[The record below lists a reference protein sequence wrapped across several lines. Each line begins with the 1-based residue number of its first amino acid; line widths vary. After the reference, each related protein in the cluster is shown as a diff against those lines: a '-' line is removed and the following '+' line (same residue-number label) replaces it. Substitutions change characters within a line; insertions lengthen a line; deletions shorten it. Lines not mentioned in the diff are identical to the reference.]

1 MTKIT
6 LRQLRYFEALAQHRH
21 FGVASNACSVT
32 QPALSMQIRDF
43 ELALGVNLFEK
54 GTHPVQLTP
63 LGRIIAA
70 KSKAI
75 MLDVAELEELVRAS
89 DNQPLINLRLGVI
102 PTVAPYIFSRI
113 AKDLTMHFTGLN
125 LKMREA
131 ITSKLISAVIDGEL
145 DAAIIALPASEP
157 RLRELELFREN
168 FLLVRPR
175 ADAKKPVPRP
185 EMLKEMRLLL
195 LEEGHC
201 FRDQALTFCK
211 MGSSKT
217 QDVMDGNSLTTLVQ
231 MVAAGFGVTLIP
243 EMAAEFEGRIPNI
256 SIAKF
261 HKNPP
266 TRKIGMVWRRNSP
279 LKDKYIEIAQIVK
292 ASQS

>member
-6 LRQLRYFEALAQHRH
+6 LKQLRYFEALAQHRH

-43 ELALGVNLFEK
+43 ELALGVSLFEK

-102 PTVAPYIFSRI
+102 PTVAPYIFSKI

-131 ITSKLISAVIDGEL
+131 ITSKLITAVIDGEL
-145 DAAIIALPASEP
+145 DAAIIALPTSEP

-168 FLLVRPR
+168 FLLVRPK

-185 EMLKEMRLLL
+185 EMLREMRLLL

-211 MGSSKT
+211 MGSSDT

-256 SIAKF
+256 SIATF

-266 TRKIGMVWRRNSP
+266 KRKIGMVWRRNSP
-279 LKDKYIEIAQIVK
+279 LQDKYIEIAQIVK

>member
-131 ITSKLISAVIDGEL
+131 ITSKLITAVIDGEL

-168 FLLVRPR
+168 FLLVRPK

-211 MGSSKT
+211 MGSSNT

-266 TRKIGMVWRRNSP
+266 RRKIGMVWRRNSP
-279 LKDKYIEIAQIVK
+279 LQDKYTEIAQIVK

>member
-131 ITSKLISAVIDGEL
+131 ITSKLITAVIDGEL

-157 RLRELELFREN
+157 RLRELDLFREN
-168 FLLVRPR
+168 FLLVRPK

-211 MGSSKT
+211 MGSSNT

-243 EMAAEFEGRIPNI
+243 EMAAEFEGRTPKI

-266 TRKIGMVWRRNSP
+266 KRKIGMVWRRNSP
-279 LKDKYIEIAQIVK
+279 LQDKYIEIAQVVK

>member
-6 LRQLRYFEALAQHRH
+6 LRQLRYFEALAQHCH
-21 FGVASNACSVT
+21 FGIASNACSVT

-131 ITSKLISAVIDGEL
+131 ITSKLITAVIDGEL

-168 FLLVRPR
+168 FLLVRPK

-211 MGSSKT
+211 MGSSNT

-266 TRKIGMVWRRNSP
+266 KRKIGMVWRRNSP
-279 LKDKYIEIAQIVK
+279 LQDKYTEIAQIVK

>member
-131 ITSKLISAVIDGEL
+131 ITSKLITAVIDGEL

-168 FLLVRPR
+168 FLLVRPK

-211 MGSSKT
+211 MGSSNT

-266 TRKIGMVWRRNSP
+266 KRKIGMVWRRNSP
-279 LKDKYIEIAQIVK
+279 LQDKYIEIAQIVK
-292 ASQS
+292 VSKS

>member
-6 LRQLRYFEALAQHRH
+6 LRQLRYFEALAQHCH
-21 FGVASNACSVT
+21 FGIASNACSVT

-43 ELALGVNLFEK
+43 ELALGVSLFEK

-89 DNQPLINLRLGVI
+89 DNQPLIDLRLGVI
-102 PTVAPYIFSRI
+102 PTVAPYIFSKI

-131 ITSKLISAVIDGEL
+131 ITSKLITAVIDGEL

-168 FLLVRPR
+168 FLLVRPK

-211 MGSSKT
+211 MGSSNT

-279 LKDKYIEIAQIVK
+279 LQDKYIEIAQIVK
-292 ASQS
+292 VSKS

>member
-6 LRQLRYFEALAQHRH
+6 LKQLRYFEALAQHRH
-21 FGVASNACSVT
+21 FCIASNACSVT

-43 ELALGVNLFEK
+43 QLALGVSLFEK

-131 ITSKLISAVIDGEL
+131 ITSKLITAVIDGEL

-168 FLLVRPR
+168 FLLVRPK

-211 MGSSKT
+211 MGSSNT

-266 TRKIGMVWRRNSP
+266 KRKIGMVWRRNSP
-279 LKDKYIEIAQIVK
+279 LQDKYIEIAQIVK

>member
-43 ELALGVNLFEK
+43 ELALGVSLFEK

-131 ITSKLISAVIDGEL
+131 ITSKLITAVIDGEL

-168 FLLVRPR
+168 FLLVRPK

-211 MGSSKT
+211 MGSSNT

-266 TRKIGMVWRRNSP
+266 KRKIGMVWRRNSP
-279 LKDKYIEIAQIVK
+279 LQDKYIEIAQVVK

>member
-6 LRQLRYFEALAQHRH
+6 VRQLRYFEALAQHRH

-43 ELALGVNLFEK
+43 ELALGVSLFEK

-102 PTVAPYIFSRI
+102 PTVAPYMFSRI

-211 MGSSKT
+211 MGSSNT

-279 LKDKYIEIAQIVK
+279 LQDKYIEIAQIVK

>member
-6 LRQLRYFEALAQHRH
+6 LKQLRYFEALAQHRH

-43 ELALGVNLFEK
+43 ELALGVSLFEK

-131 ITSKLISAVIDGEL
+131 ITSKLITAVIDGEL

-168 FLLVRPR
+168 FLLVRPK

-185 EMLKEMRLLL
+185 EMLREMRLLL

-211 MGSSKT
+211 MGSSDT

-266 TRKIGMVWRRNSP
+266 KRKIGMVWRRNSP
-279 LKDKYIEIAQIVK
+279 LQDKYIEIAQIVK

>member
-6 LRQLRYFEALAQHRH
+6 LRQLRYFEALAQHCH
-21 FGVASNACSVT
+21 FGIASNACSVT

-43 ELALGVNLFEK
+43 ELALGVSLFEK

-89 DNQPLINLRLGVI
+89 DNQPLIDLRLGVI
-102 PTVAPYIFSRI
+102 PTVAPYIFSKI
-113 AKDLTMHFTGLN
+113 AKDLTMHFKGLN

-131 ITSKLISAVIDGEL
+131 ITSKLITAVIDGEL

-168 FLLVRPR
+168 FLLVRPK

-211 MGSSKT
+211 MGSSGT

-266 TRKIGMVWRRNSP
+266 KRKIGMVWRRNSP

>member
-131 ITSKLISAVIDGEL
+131 ITSKLITAVIDGEL

-168 FLLVRPR
+168 FLLVRPK

-279 LKDKYIEIAQIVK
+279 LQDKYIEIAQIVK

>member
-21 FGVASNACSVT
+21 FGIASNACSVT

-131 ITSKLISAVIDGEL
+131 ITSKLITAVIDREL

-168 FLLVRPR
+168 FLLVRPK

-266 TRKIGMVWRRNSP
+266 KRKIGMVWRRNSP
-279 LKDKYIEIAQIVK
+279 LQDKYIEIAQIVK

>member
-6 LRQLRYFEALAQHRH
+6 LKQLRYFEALAQHRH

-43 ELALGVNLFEK
+43 QLALGVTLFEK

-131 ITSKLISAVIDGEL
+131 ITSKLITAVIDGEL

-168 FLLVRPR
+168 FLLVRPK

-211 MGSSKT
+211 MGSSNT

-266 TRKIGMVWRRNSP
+266 KRKIGMVWRRNSP
-279 LKDKYIEIAQIVK
+279 LQDKYIEIAQIVK

>member
-1 MTKIT
+1 MPKIT

-43 ELALGVNLFEK
+43 ELALGVSLFEK

-131 ITSKLISAVIDGEL
+131 ITSKLITAVIDGEL

-168 FLLVRPR
+168 FLLVRPK

-185 EMLKEMRLLL
+185 EMLL
-195 LEEGHC
+195 
-201 FRDQALTFCK
+201 
-211 MGSSKT
+211 
-217 QDVMDGNSLTTLVQ
+217 SL
-231 MVAAGFGVTLIP
+231 IH
-243 EMAAEFEGRIPNI
+243 I
-256 SIAKF
+256 
-261 HKNPP
+261 
-266 TRKIGMVWRRNSP
+266 
-279 LKDKYIEIAQIVK
+279 
-292 ASQS
+292 

>member
-102 PTVAPYIFSRI
+102 PTVAPYMFSRI

-211 MGSSKT
+211 MGSSNT

-279 LKDKYIEIAQIVK
+279 LQDKYIEIAQIVK

>member
-6 LRQLRYFEALAQHRH
+6 LKQLRYFEALAQHRH

-131 ITSKLISAVIDGEL
+131 ITSKLITAVIDGEL

-168 FLLVRPR
+168 FLLVRPK

-211 MGSSKT
+211 MGSSNT

-243 EMAAEFEGRIPNI
+243 EMAAEFEGRTPNI

-266 TRKIGMVWRRNSP
+266 KRKIGMVWRRNSP
-279 LKDKYIEIAQIVK
+279 LQDKYIEIAQIVK

>member
-131 ITSKLISAVIDGEL
+131 ITSKLITAVIDGEL

-168 FLLVRPR
+168 FLLVRPK

-211 MGSSKT
+211 MGSSNT

-279 LKDKYIEIAQIVK
+279 LQDKYIEIAQIVK

>member
-131 ITSKLISAVIDGEL
+131 ITSKLITAVIDGEL

-168 FLLVRPR
+168 FLLVRPK

-211 MGSSKT
+211 MGSSNT

-266 TRKIGMVWRRNSP
+266 KRKIGMVWRRNSP
-279 LKDKYIEIAQIVK
+279 LQDKYTEIAQIVK

>member
-21 FGVASNACSVT
+21 FGIASNACAVT

-43 ELALGVNLFEK
+43 EGALGVNLFEK

-63 LGRIIAA
+63 LGRIIAK

-75 MLDVAELEELVRAS
+75 MRDVAELEELARAS
-89 DNQPLINLRLGVI
+89 DNQPLVNLRLGVI
-102 PTVAPYIFSRI
+102 PTVAPYIFSNI
-113 AKDLTMHFTGLN
+113 AKDLTMRFTGLN

-131 ITSKLISAVIDGEL
+131 ITSKLITAVIDGEL
-145 DAAIIALPASEP
+145 DAAILALPTSEP
-157 RLRELELFREN
+157 RLKEVELFREN
-168 FLLVRPR
+168 FLLVRPKT
-175 ADAKKPVPRP
+175 DANKPVPRP
-185 EMLKEMRLLL
+185 EMLREMRLLL

-201 FRDQALTFCK
+201 FRDQAMNFCK
-211 MGSSKT
+211 MGSPNT
-217 QDVMDGNSLTTLVQ
+217 QDIMDGNSLTTLVQ

-243 EMAAEFEGRIPNI
+243 EMAVEFEGRIPNI

-261 HKNPP
+261 SKMPP
-266 TRKIGMVWRRNSP
+266 QRKIGMVWRRNSP
-279 LKDKYIEIAQIVK
+279 LKDKYFEIAQIVK
-292 ASQS
+292 STKS

>member
-6 LRQLRYFEALAQHRH
+6 LRQLRYFEALARHRH

-131 ITSKLISAVIDGEL
+131 ITSKLITAVIDGEL

-168 FLLVRPR
+168 FLLVRPK

-211 MGSSKT
+211 MGSSNT
-217 QDVMDGNSLTTLVQ
+217 QDVMDGNSLATLVQ

-279 LKDKYIEIAQIVK
+279 LQDKYIEIAQIVK
-292 ASQS
+292 VSKS

>member
-131 ITSKLISAVIDGEL
+131 ITSKLITAVIDGEL
-145 DAAIIALPASEP
+145 DAAIIALPTSEP
-157 RLRELELFREN
+157 KLRELELFREN
-168 FLLVRPR
+168 FLLVRPK

-211 MGSSKT
+211 MGSSNT

-266 TRKIGMVWRRNSP
+266 KRKIGMVWRRNSP
-279 LKDKYIEIAQIVK
+279 LQDKYIEIAQIVK

>member
-43 ELALGVNLFEK
+43 ELALGVSLFEK

-131 ITSKLISAVIDGEL
+131 ITSKLITAVIDGEL

-168 FLLVRPR
+168 FLLVRPK

-243 EMAAEFEGRIPNI
+243 EMAAEFEGRTPNI

-266 TRKIGMVWRRNSP
+266 KRKIGMVWRRNSP
-279 LKDKYIEIAQIVK
+279 LQDKYIEIAQVVK

>member
-6 LRQLRYFEALAQHRH
+6 LRQLRYFEALAQHCH
-21 FGVASNACSVT
+21 FGIASNACSVT

-43 ELALGVNLFEK
+43 ELALGVSLFEK

-131 ITSKLISAVIDGEL
+131 ITSKLITAVIDGEL

-168 FLLVRPR
+168 FLLVRPK

-211 MGSSKT
+211 MGSSDT

-279 LKDKYIEIAQIVK
+279 LQDKYIEIAQIVK

>member
-21 FGVASNACSVT
+21 FGIASNACSVT

-168 FLLVRPR
+168 FLLVRPK

-211 MGSSKT
+211 MGSSNT

-266 TRKIGMVWRRNSP
+266 KRKIGMVWRRNSP
-279 LKDKYIEIAQIVK
+279 LQDKYIEIAQIVK

>member
-6 LRQLRYFEALAQHRH
+6 LKQLRYFEALAQHRH

-43 ELALGVNLFEK
+43 QLALGVSLFEK

-131 ITSKLISAVIDGEL
+131 ITSKLITAVIDGEL

-168 FLLVRPR
+168 FLLVRPK

-211 MGSSKT
+211 MGSSNT

-266 TRKIGMVWRRNSP
+266 KRKIGMVWRRNSP
-279 LKDKYIEIAQIVK
+279 LQDKYIEIAQIVK

>member
-102 PTVAPYIFSRI
+102 PTVAPYIFSKI

-131 ITSKLISAVIDGEL
+131 ITSKLITAVIDGEL

-168 FLLVRPR
+168 FLLVRPK

-185 EMLKEMRLLL
+185 EMLREMRLLL

-211 MGSSKT
+211 MGSSNT

-266 TRKIGMVWRRNSP
+266 KRKIGMVWRRNSP
-279 LKDKYIEIAQIVK
+279 LQDKYIEIAKIVK

>member
-6 LRQLRYFEALAQHRH
+6 LRQLRYFEALAQHCH
-21 FGVASNACSVT
+21 FGIASNACSVT

-43 ELALGVNLFEK
+43 ELALGVSLFEK

-102 PTVAPYIFSRI
+102 PTVAPYIFSKI

-131 ITSKLISAVIDGEL
+131 ITSKLITAVIDGEL

-168 FLLVRPR
+168 FLLVRPK

-185 EMLKEMRLLL
+185 EMLREMRLLL

-211 MGSSKT
+211 MGSSDT

-266 TRKIGMVWRRNSP
+266 KRKIGMVWRRNSP
-279 LKDKYIEIAQIVK
+279 LQDKYIEIAQIVK

>member
-168 FLLVRPR
+168 FLLVRPK

-211 MGSSKT
+211 MGSSNT

-266 TRKIGMVWRRNSP
+266 KRKIGMVWRRNSP
-279 LKDKYIEIAQIVK
+279 LQDKYIEIAQIVK

>member
-21 FGVASNACSVT
+21 FGIASNACAVT

-43 ELALGVNLFEK
+43 EGALGVNLFEK
-54 GTHPVQLTP
+54 GTHPIQLTP
-63 LGRIIAA
+63 LGRIIAK

-75 MLDVAELEELVRAS
+75 MRDVAELEELARAS
-89 DNQPLINLRLGVI
+89 DNQPLVNLRLGVI
-102 PTVAPYIFSRI
+102 PTVAPYIFSKI
-113 AKDLTMHFTGLN
+113 AKDLTMRFTGLN

-131 ITSKLISAVIDGEL
+131 ITSKLITAVIDGEL
-145 DAAIIALPASEP
+145 DAAILALPTSET
-157 RLRELELFREN
+157 RLREVELFREN
-168 FLLVRPR
+168 FLLVRPKT
-175 ADAKKPVPRP
+175 DANKPVPRP

-201 FRDQALTFCK
+201 FRDQAMNFCK
-211 MGSSKT
+211 MGSPNT
-217 QDVMDGNSLTTLVQ
+217 QDIMDGNSLTTLVQ

-243 EMAAEFEGRIPNI
+243 EMAVEFEGRIPNI

-261 HKNPP
+261 GKMPP
-266 TRKIGMVWRRNSP
+266 QRKIGMVWRRNSP
-279 LKDKYIEIAQIVK
+279 LKDKYFEIAQIVK
-292 ASQS
+292 STKS

>member
-1 MTKIT
+1 MAKIT

-21 FGVASNACSVT
+21 FGIASNVCAVT
-32 QPALSMQIRDF
+32 QPALSMQIKDF
-43 ELALGVNLFEK
+43 EGALGVSLFEK
-54 GTHPVQLTP
+54 GTHPIQLTP
-63 LGRIIAA
+63 LGRIIAK

-102 PTVAPYIFSRI
+102 PTVAPYMFSRI

-157 RLRELELFREN
+157 RLRELKLFSEN
-168 FLLVRPR
+168 FLLVRPK

-211 MGSSKT
+211 MGSSNT

-266 TRKIGMVWRRNSP
+266 KRKIGMVWRRNSP
-279 LKDKYIEIAQIVK
+279 LQGKYIEIAQIVK

>member
-6 LRQLRYFEALAQHRH
+6 LRQLRYFEALAQHCH
-21 FGVASNACSVT
+21 FGIASNACSVT

-43 ELALGVNLFEK
+43 ELALGVSLFEK

-89 DNQPLINLRLGVI
+89 DNQPLIDLRLGVI
-102 PTVAPYIFSRI
+102 QTVAPYIFSKI

-131 ITSKLISAVIDGEL
+131 ITSKLITAVIDGEL

-168 FLLVRPR
+168 FLLVRPK
-175 ADAKKPVPRP
+175 ADAKKPVARP

-211 MGSSKT
+211 MGSSDT

-266 TRKIGMVWRRNSP
+266 KRKIGMVWRRNSP